1 MIRNLK
7 IKFVLIIMLLL
18 TIVLTT
24 LLAGLFM
31 YQKNQLYVDSVN
43 AMKEAMVLQADTQS
57 SLYYE
62 LFGLYSRSSRYPYFN
77 TFVLEVDRIDKTV
90 TAIGYEEELDDEK
103 KEYLLSLVNAV
114 PAVNNAEGILPAENL
129 RYYVNTTSRGV
140 KIAFLDKEYED
151 ASLRDLLKNSLWI
164 VSLSLF
170 GFLVISLI
178 MTKIATAPVEKSWKQ
193 QKQLVADMSHELK
206 TPLTVISAN
215 ADIVLANRDSTVAEQ
230 EKWLVYIRQ
239 ETERMTKLINEMLY
253 LAKHDDGRAEEEMVP
268 FDLSEAAESCTLPF
282 ESVCFENGVQFYTEI
297 QPGLNMLG
305 SPSAIKQVMMIL
317 LDNAVKY
324 AGENGFVRFFLH
336 ADGDRVTLSVN
347 NTGES
352 IPPEL
357 IPHIFERFYRVDES
371 RARDKG
377 GYGLGLSIAKSIV
390 DRHGGRI
397 TVKSDAET
405 GSTFTCT
412 FKRYKKHLNETRP
425 FAGDDGEKDREGR
438 LRVVPLSLSSFAAR
452 LGRAVFRY
460 PLQLVLDFF
469 KRAFFQT
476 AHLRLRDADFVGD
489 LRLRPSVVEAQREDA
504 PLALAELADGLRDG
518 DFVQPLIVG
527 VLVVLDLVQH
537 IDRVAVV
544 RIDRLVERNR
554 VGDGI
559 QRVDHLVFRPA
570 QLFGNLGVGR
580 LAR

>member
-77 TFVLEVDRIDKTV
+77 TFVLEADRIDKTV

-282 ESVCFENGVQFYTEI
+282 KSVCFENGVQFYTEI

-412 FKRYKKHLNETRP
+412 FKRYKNT
-425 FAGDDGEKDREGR
+425 
-438 LRVVPLSLSSFAAR
+438 
-452 LGRAVFRY
+452 
-460 PLQLVLDFF
+460 
-469 KRAFFQT
+469 
-476 AHLRLRDADFVGD
+476 
-489 LRLRPSVVEAQREDA
+489 
-504 PLALAELADGLRDG
+504 
-518 DFVQPLIVG
+518 
-527 VLVVLDLVQH
+527 
-537 IDRVAVV
+537 
-544 RIDRLVERNR
+544 
-554 VGDGI
+554 
-559 QRVDHLVFRPA
+559 
-570 QLFGNLGVGR
+570 
-580 LAR
+580 

>member
-1 MIRNLK
+1 MIRKLK

-24 LLAGLFM
+24 LLAALFM
-31 YQKNQLYVDSVN
+31 YQKNQIYVNSVN
-43 AMKEAMVLQADTQS
+43 AMKEAMAIQTTDVHS
-57 SLYYE
+57 SLLIE

-77 TFVLEVDRIDKTV
+77 TFVLEVDQVNNTI

-103 KEYLLSLVNAV
+103 KEYLLSLVRSV
-114 PAVNNAEGILPAENL
+114 PAVNNAEGILPTQNL
-129 RYYVNTTSRGV
+129 RYYVNTTSRGMI
-140 KIAFLDKEYED
+140 IAFLDKEYED
-151 ASLRDLLKNSLWI
+151 ASLRDMLKNSLWI
-164 VSLSLF
+164 ISLSLL

-215 ADIVLANRDSTVAEQ
+215 ADIVLANRDSTVSEQ
-230 EKWLVYIRQ
+230 EKWLNYIKQ

-253 LAKHDDGRAEEEMVP
+253 LAKHDDGRAEEEMLP

-297 QPGLNMLG
+297 QPDIGIVG

-324 AGENGFVRFFLH
+324 AGENGFVRFLLH

-347 NTGES
+347 NTGER

-397 TVKSDAET
+397 TVKSDEET
-405 GSTFTCT
+405 GNTFTCT
-412 FKRYKKHLNETRP
+412 FKRH
-425 FAGDDGEKDREGR
+425 
-438 LRVVPLSLSSFAAR
+438 
-452 LGRAVFRY
+452 
-460 PLQLVLDFF
+460 
-469 KRAFFQT
+469 
-476 AHLRLRDADFVGD
+476 
-489 LRLRPSVVEAQREDA
+489 
-504 PLALAELADGLRDG
+504 
-518 DFVQPLIVG
+518 
-527 VLVVLDLVQH
+527 
-537 IDRVAVV
+537 
-544 RIDRLVERNR
+544 RNT
-554 VGDGI
+554 
-559 QRVDHLVFRPA
+559 
-570 QLFGNLGVGR
+570 
-580 LAR
+580 

>member
-31 YQKNQLYVDSVN
+31 YQKNQLYVDSVS

-114 PAVNNAEGILPAENL
+114 PAVNKAEGILPAENL
-129 RYYVNTTSRGV
+129 RYYVNTTSRGM

-151 ASLRDLLKNSLWI
+151 ASLRDLMKNSLWI
-164 VSLSLF
+164 VSLSLC

-215 ADIVLANRDSTVAEQ
+215 TDIVLANRDSTVAEQ

-253 LAKHDDGRAEEEMVP
+253 LAKHDDGRAEEEAVP

-282 ESVCFENGVQFYTEI
+282 ESVCFENGVRFYTEI

-324 AGENGFVRFFLH
+324 AGEN
-336 ADGDRVTLSVN
+336 ADGDRVSLSVN
-347 NTGES
+347 NTGEC

-357 IPHIFERFYRVDES
+357 IPHIFERFYRLDES

-390 DRHGGRI
+390 DRQGGRI

-412 FKRYKKHLNETRP
+412 FKRYKNT
-425 FAGDDGEKDREGR
+425 
-438 LRVVPLSLSSFAAR
+438 
-452 LGRAVFRY
+452 
-460 PLQLVLDFF
+460 
-469 KRAFFQT
+469 
-476 AHLRLRDADFVGD
+476 
-489 LRLRPSVVEAQREDA
+489 
-504 PLALAELADGLRDG
+504 
-518 DFVQPLIVG
+518 
-527 VLVVLDLVQH
+527 
-537 IDRVAVV
+537 
-544 RIDRLVERNR
+544 
-554 VGDGI
+554 
-559 QRVDHLVFRPA
+559 
-570 QLFGNLGVGR
+570 
-580 LAR
+580 

>member
-31 YQKNQLYVDSVN
+31 YHKNQLYVDSVN

-90 TAIGYEEELDDEK
+90 TDIGYEEELDDEK

-215 ADIVLANRDSTVAEQ
+215 ADIVLANRDSTVAAQ

-412 FKRYKKHLNETRP
+412 FKRYKNT
-425 FAGDDGEKDREGR
+425 
-438 LRVVPLSLSSFAAR
+438 
-452 LGRAVFRY
+452 
-460 PLQLVLDFF
+460 
-469 KRAFFQT
+469 
-476 AHLRLRDADFVGD
+476 
-489 LRLRPSVVEAQREDA
+489 
-504 PLALAELADGLRDG
+504 
-518 DFVQPLIVG
+518 
-527 VLVVLDLVQH
+527 
-537 IDRVAVV
+537 
-544 RIDRLVERNR
+544 
-554 VGDGI
+554 
-559 QRVDHLVFRPA
+559 
-570 QLFGNLGVGR
+570 
-580 LAR
+580 

>member
-7 IKFVLIIMLLL
+7 IKFVLISMLL

-31 YQKNQLYVDSVN
+31 YQKNQLYVDSVS

-57 SLYYE
+57 SLYYA
-62 LFGLYSRSSRYPYFN
+62 LFGLYSRSSRYPDFN

-114 PAVNNAEGILPAENL
+114 PAVNKAEGILPAENL
-129 RYYVNTTSRGV
+129 RYYVNTTSRGM

-151 ASLRDLLKNSLWI
+151 ASLRDLMKNSLWI
-164 VSLSLF
+164 VSLSLC

-215 ADIVLANRDSTVAEQ
+215 TDIVLANRDSTVAEQ

-253 LAKHDDGRAEEEMVP
+253 LAKHDDGRAEEEAVP

-282 ESVCFENGVQFYTEI
+282 ESVCFENGVRFYTEI

-324 AGENGFVRFFLH
+324 AGENGFVRFLLH
-336 ADGDRVTLSVN
+336 ADGDRVSLSVN
-347 NTGES
+347 NTGEC

-357 IPHIFERFYRVDES
+357 IPHIFERFYRLDES

-390 DRHGGRI
+390 DRQGGRI

-412 FKRYKKHLNETRP
+412 FKRYKNT
-425 FAGDDGEKDREGR
+425 
-438 LRVVPLSLSSFAAR
+438 
-452 LGRAVFRY
+452 
-460 PLQLVLDFF
+460 
-469 KRAFFQT
+469 
-476 AHLRLRDADFVGD
+476 
-489 LRLRPSVVEAQREDA
+489 
-504 PLALAELADGLRDG
+504 
-518 DFVQPLIVG
+518 
-527 VLVVLDLVQH
+527 
-537 IDRVAVV
+537 
-544 RIDRLVERNR
+544 
-554 VGDGI
+554 
-559 QRVDHLVFRPA
+559 
-570 QLFGNLGVGR
+570 
-580 LAR
+580 

>member
-31 YQKNQLYVDSVN
+31 YQKNQLYVDSVS

-114 PAVNNAEGILPAENL
+114 PAVNKAEGILPAENL
-129 RYYVNTTSRGV
+129 RYYVNTTSRGM

-151 ASLRDLLKNSLWI
+151 ASLRDLMKNSLWI
-164 VSLSLF
+164 VSLSLC

-215 ADIVLANRDSTVAEQ
+215 TDIVLANRDSTVAEQ

-253 LAKHDDGRAEEEMVP
+253 LAKHDDGRAEEEAVP

-282 ESVCFENGVQFYTEI
+282 ESVCF
-297 QPGLNMLG
+297 
-305 SPSAIKQVMMIL
+305 
-317 LDNAVKY
+317 
-324 AGENGFVRFFLH
+324 
-336 ADGDRVTLSVN
+336 
-347 NTGES
+347 
-352 IPPEL
+352 
-357 IPHIFERFYRVDES
+357 
-371 RARDKG
+371 
-377 GYGLGLSIAKSIV
+377 
-390 DRHGGRI
+390 
-397 TVKSDAET
+397 
-405 GSTFTCT
+405 
-412 FKRYKKHLNETRP
+412 
-425 FAGDDGEKDREGR
+425 
-438 LRVVPLSLSSFAAR
+438 
-452 LGRAVFRY
+452 
-460 PLQLVLDFF
+460 
-469 KRAFFQT
+469 
-476 AHLRLRDADFVGD
+476 
-489 LRLRPSVVEAQREDA
+489 
-504 PLALAELADGLRDG
+504 
-518 DFVQPLIVG
+518 
-527 VLVVLDLVQH
+527 
-537 IDRVAVV
+537 
-544 RIDRLVERNR
+544 
-554 VGDGI
+554 
-559 QRVDHLVFRPA
+559 
-570 QLFGNLGVGR
+570 
-580 LAR
+580 

>member
-206 TPLTVISAN
+206 TPLTTIMGYAEIIGNGIARTEDIPEFAGKIRLEAARLLSLIEDIIKLSRLDENELTSRFEPVELAEVCRSVVKKLSDKAQKADVSLTFAGSPCVVNGIESILYEILFNLTDN
-215 ADIVLANRDSTVAEQ
+215 AIIYNRKGGEVRLS
-230 EKWLVYIRQ
+230 L
-239 ETERMTKLINEMLY
+239 TE
-253 LAKHDDGRAEEEMVP
+253 AGGRATVVVEDTGIGIAHEH
-268 FDLSEAAESCTLPF
+268 
-282 ESVCFENGVQFYTEI
+282 I
-297 QPGLNMLG
+297 
-305 SPSAIKQVMMIL
+305 
-317 LDNAVKY
+317 
-324 AGENGFVRFFLH
+324 
-336 ADGDRVTLSVN
+336 DR
-347 NTGES
+347 
-352 IPPEL
+352 
-357 IPHIFERFYRVDES
+357 IFERFYRVDKSHS
-371 RARDKG
+371 RETG
-377 GYGLGLSIAKSIV
+377 GTGLGLSIVK
-390 DRHGGRI
+390 HGALLHGASLKLESEPGEGTRV
-397 TVKSDAET
+397 TL
-405 GSTFTCT
+405 TF
-412 FKRYKKHLNETRP
+412 N
-425 FAGDDGEKDREGR
+425 G
-438 LRVVPLSLSSFAAR
+438 AAR
-452 LGRAVFRY
+452 A
-460 PLQLVLDFF
+460 
-469 KRAFFQT
+469 
-476 AHLRLRDADFVGD
+476 
-489 LRLRPSVVEAQREDA
+489 
-504 PLALAELADGLRDG
+504 
-518 DFVQPLIVG
+518 
-527 VLVVLDLVQH
+527 
-537 IDRVAVV
+537 
-544 RIDRLVERNR
+544 
-554 VGDGI
+554 
-559 QRVDHLVFRPA
+559 
-570 QLFGNLGVGR
+570 
-580 LAR
+580 